1 MSAVFVEK
9 KEIDP
14 VVNTPADSPIN
25 AEAMIIPVVDV
36 HSVGEDVHSLL
47 KVVVLSSCTCIYYNH
62 RFWNG

>member
-36 HSVGEDVHSLL
+36 HSVGEDVHSL
-47 KVVVLSSCTCIYYNH
+47 
-62 RFWNG
+62 RW